1 MRVFTGAQMRDIDHR
16 AQKDYGISGLQL
28 MELAGLAVAETAW
41 AMGAPGA
48 AGDSPASPVRAWLR
62 SWARAGNPRPA
73 GSVRQI
79 TLVCGTGNN
88 GGDGFVAARRLHG
101 WGVPCRVF
109 LVGDDSKVKGDAL
122 VNRRALSALG
132 VSIEPAAP
140 VALAA
145 ALSQS
150 VVLVDALFGTGFH
163 GDVPDGLR
171 WIMECMNEAGIPVLA
186 VDIPSGVNSGT
197 GQAVSC
203 AIKADITVTF
213 AAPKLGQL
221 FSPGADLCGD
231 VLVADIGIPK
241 ALLAD
246 GDSTAVHVLG
256 PADVAVCLPGRLAD
270 SHKGTY
276 GHAGIVAGS
285 VGFAGA
291 AVMAAQAC
299 AVAGAGLTTVASPAG
314 IQPTLAAKLTECM
327 TLPVGPTGHP
337 AFGAGDAGAVLEAAA
352 SWNAAGIGCGLGR
365 TEETGAFVRAFARG
379 LKIPFVLDADGLFAL
394 GTNAAEVLRPAAGR
408 CVLTPHPGEM
418 ARLLGT
424 DTAWVQSHRLEA
436 AKKAADDSG
445 NVCVLKGARTVIA
458 EPFGSA
464 YINLTGNAGQA
475 KGGSGDILTGIIAA
489 LLAQGLSPLSA
500 ALTGVW
506 MHGKA
511 ADLACEGRAQQTLLA
526 TECLNCLSGVY
537 LLLEDYRQRE
547 ETQWI

>member
-1 MRVFTGAQMRDIDHR
+1 MDT
-16 AQKDYGISGLQL
+16 
-28 MELAGLAVAETAW
+28 
-41 AMGAPGA
+41 PG
-48 AGDSPASPVRAWLR
+48 SS
-62 SWARAGNPRPA
+62 
-73 GSVRQI
+73 
-79 TLVCGTGNN
+79 
-88 GGDGFVAARRLHG
+88 
-101 WGVPCRVF
+101 
-109 LVGDDSKVKGDAL
+109 
-122 VNRRALSALG
+122 RALWG
-132 VSIEPAAP
+132 
-140 VALAA
+140 
-145 ALSQS
+145 
-150 VVLVDALFGTGFH
+150 
-163 GDVPDGLR
+163 
-171 WIMECMNEAGIPVLA
+171 
-186 VDIPSGVNSGT
+186 
-197 GQAVSC
+197 
-203 AIKADITVTF
+203 
-213 AAPKLGQL
+213 
-221 FSPGADLCGD
+221 
-231 VLVADIGIPK
+231 
-241 ALLAD
+241 
-246 GDSTAVHVLG
+246 
-256 PADVAVCLPGRLAD
+256 LPGRP
-270 SHKGTY
+270 SWPPRP
-276 GHAGIVAGS
+276 VRS
-285 VGFAGA
+285 PER
-291 AVMAAQAC
+291 
-299 AVAGAGLTTVASPAG
+299 GLPLLPA
-314 IQPTLAAKLTECM
+314 L
-327 TLPVGPTGHP
+327 P
-337 AFGAGDAGAVLEAAA
+337 AFSPRWRPSSRSACPPLSGQGQAGFVGHGGGRAGGVREARA
-352 SWNAAGIGCGLGR
+352 SWAAAGIGCGLGR